1 MTAAAQGRLCR
12 ALGSGHGEA
21 EPSPGRSGLMKEA
34 RRGTTDATATRQPA
48 TRRGGTSHLHD
59 PSAAGDDRANLR
71 NTLISSACLGIVWP
85 GDVVLYVVLPLYAA
99 EFGLDALA
107 VGLLLSVN
115 RVVRILGYGWV
126 SPLARRYGA
135 KALTAAACLAAA
147 VSTLGYGLLGG
158 FVLLFAARVLWGG
171 AWGVINLMMNAY
183 AYGDGHNAGTRVG
196 LSRAVSSVGAFASL
210 VCVGP
215 LCLSLGPHLTFTLY
229 GLIGLAAFPLAL
241 ALSPTVAP
249 PDEAR
254 APRRWIPSDLNMLFF
269 VLALAADGVLGATVS
284 LLLSAFMPAAS
295 AIVGASLLL
304 AFQRLAHIVLALFSG
319 PVADRIGAGRLLLP
333 CSLVI
338 AFGLGAIALGHVYTG
353 TITVIVA
360 RALLTTVSPV
370 LAAQRS
376 LDRIGALASF
386 ATWSDVGLAAGAFL
400 GTVGISALGLA
411 PTYATLAVLVAGM
424 ALFHH
429 VRAAR

>member
-1 MTAAAQGRLCR
+1 LQDPTAAA
-12 ALGSGHGEA
+12 
-21 EPSPGRSGLMKEA
+21 
-34 RRGTTDATATRQPA
+34 
-48 TRRGGTSHLHD
+48 
-59 PSAAGDDRANLR
+59 DDRATLR

-99 EFGLDALA
+99 DFGLDALA
-107 VGLLLSVN
+107 VGLLLSIN

-135 KALTAAACLAAA
+135 RALTAAACLGAA

-158 FVLLFAARVLWGG
+158 FVPLFAARVLWGG

-183 AYGDGHNAGTRVG
+183 AYGDGRGAGTRVG
-196 LSRAVSSVGAFASL
+196 LSRAVSSVGASLSL
-210 VCVGP
+210 VCIGP
-215 LCLSLGPHLTFTLY
+215 LCLSVGPHQAFTIY
-229 GLIGLAAFPLAL
+229 GLVGLAAFPLAL
-241 ALSPTVAP
+241 ALSPTVAARS
-249 PDEAR
+249 DVR

-284 LLLSAFMPAAS
+284 LLLSATMPAAS

-319 PVADRIGAGRLLLP
+319 PVADRIGAGLLLP
-333 CSLVI
+333 CSLVV
-338 AFGLGAIALGHVYTG
+338 ASGLGAIALGHVYTG
-353 TITVIVA
+353 AIIVIVA

-376 LDRIGALASF
+376 PDRIGALASF

-400 GTVGISALGLA
+400 GTVGISALGLV
-411 PTYATLAVLVAGM
+411 PTYAALAVLVAAM
-424 ALFHH
+424 AAFQH
-429 VRAAR
+429 VRAGSVAA

>member
-1 MTAAAQGRLCR
+1 LQHPTAA
-12 ALGSGHGEA
+12 
-21 EPSPGRSGLMKEA
+21 
-34 RRGTTDATATRQPA
+34 
-48 TRRGGTSHLHD
+48 
-59 PSAAGDDRANLR
+59 DDRVTLR
-71 NTLISSACLGIVWP
+71 NTLISAACLGIVWP

-107 VGLLLSVN
+107 VGLLLSIN

-135 KALTAAACLAAA
+135 KALTATACLAAA

-183 AYGDGHNAGTRVG
+183 AYGDGGGAGTRVG
-196 LSRAVSSVGAFASL
+196 LSRAVSSVGAFLSL

-215 LCLSLGPHLTFTLY
+215 LCLSVGPHQTFTIY

-241 ALSPTVAP
+241 ALSPTVAAP
-249 PDEAR
+249 SEAR
-254 APRRWIPSDLNMLFF
+254 APRRWIPSDLNILFF

-284 LLLSAFMPAAS
+284 LLLSAYMSAAS

-333 CSLVI
+333 CSLVV
-338 AFGLGAIALGHVYTG
+338 ALGLGAIALGHVYTG
-353 TITVIVA
+353 TIVVIVA

-376 LDRIGALASF
+376 PDRIGALASF

-411 PTYATLAVLVAGM
+411 PTYASLAVLVAAM

-429 VRAAR
+429 VRAAAATT

>member
-1 MTAAAQGRLCR
+1 LNDPT
-12 ALGSGHGEA
+12 
-21 EPSPGRSGLMKEA
+21 
-34 RRGTTDATATRQPA
+34 ATA
-48 TRRGGTSHLHD
+48 
-59 PSAAGDDRANLR
+59 DDRVPLR

-85 GDVVLYVVLPLYAA
+85 GDVVLYVVLPLYAVD
-99 EFGLDALA
+99 FGLDALA
-107 VGLLLSVN
+107 VGLLLSIN

-135 KALTAAACLAAA
+135 RALTATACLAAA

-183 AYGDGHNAGTRVG
+183 AYGDGRNAGARVG
-196 LSRAVSSVGAFASL
+196 LSRAVSSVGAFLSL
-210 VCVGP
+210 VCIGP
-215 LCLSLGPHLTFTLY
+215 LCLSVGPHQAFTIY
-229 GLIGLAAFPLAL
+229 GLLGLAAFPLAL
-241 ALSPTVAP
+241 ALSPTVAAP
-249 PDEAR
+249 SEAR
-254 APRRWIPSDLNMLFF
+254 APRRWIPSDLNILFF

-284 LLLSAFMPAAS
+284 LLLFATMPAAS

-333 CSLVI
+333 CSLVV
-338 AFGLGAIALGHVYTG
+338 ACGLGAIALGHAYTG
-353 TITVIVA
+353 TIVVIVS

-376 LDRIGALASF
+376 PDRIGALASF

-400 GTVGISALGLA
+400 GTVGISAIGLA
-411 PTYATLAVLVAGM
+411 PTYASLAVLVAGM
-424 ALFHH
+424 AVFHH
-429 VRAAR
+429 VRAAHVTS

>member
-1 MTAAAQGRLCR
+1 LQ
-12 ALGSGHGEA
+12 H
-21 EPSPGRSGLMKEA
+21 P
-34 RRGTTDATATRQPA
+34 TAT
-48 TRRGGTSHLHD
+48 
-59 PSAAGDDRANLR
+59 DDRVTLR

-99 EFGLDALA
+99 DFGLDALA

-135 KALTAAACLAAA
+135 KALTATACLAAA

-183 AYGDGHNAGTRVG
+183 AYGDGRNAGTRVG
-196 LSRAVSSVGAFASL
+196 LSRAVSSVGAFLSL
-210 VCVGP
+210 ACIGP
-215 LCLSLGPHLTFTLY
+215 LCLSVGPHQAFTIY
-229 GLIGLAAFPLAL
+229 GLLGLAAFPLAL
-241 ALSPTVAP
+241 ALSPSVAAP
-249 PDEAR
+249 SEAR

-284 LLLSAFMPAAS
+284 LLLVEYMPAAS
-295 AIVGASLLL
+295 AILGASLLL

-333 CSLVI
+333 CSLVVAI
-338 AFGLGAIALGHVYTG
+338 GLGAIALGHVYTG
-353 TITVIVA
+353 TIVVIAA

-376 LDRIGALASF
+376 PDRIGALASF

-400 GTVGISALGLA
+400 GTVGISAIGLV
-411 PTYATLAVLVAGM
+411 PTYATLGVLVAGM
-424 ALFHH
+424 AVFHH
-429 VRAAR
+429 WRAAA

>member
-1 MTAAAQGRLCR
+1 LHDPTAAA
-12 ALGSGHGEA
+12 
-21 EPSPGRSGLMKEA
+21 
-34 RRGTTDATATRQPA
+34 
-48 TRRGGTSHLHD
+48 
-59 PSAAGDDRANLR
+59 DDRATLR

-99 EFGLDALA
+99 DFGLDALA
-107 VGLLLSVN
+107 VGLLLSIN

-135 KALTAAACLAAA
+135 KALTATACLAAA

-158 FVLLFAARVLWGG
+158 FVLLFVARVLWGG

-183 AYGDGHNAGTRVG
+183 AYGDGRGAGSRVG
-196 LSRAVSSVGAFASL
+196 LSRAVSSVGAFLSL
-210 VCVGP
+210 VCIGP
-215 LCLSLGPHLTFTLY
+215 LCLSVGPHQAFTIY
-229 GLIGLAAFPLAL
+229 GLLGLAAFPLAL
-241 ALSPTVAP
+241 ALSPTVAAP
-249 PDEAR
+249 SEAR

-284 LLLSAFMPAAS
+284 LLLSAYVSAAS

-333 CSLVI
+333 CSLVV
-338 AFGLGAIALGHVYTG
+338 ALGLGAIALGHVYTG

-370 LAAQRS
+370 LAAERS
-376 LDRIGALASF
+376 PDRIGALASF

-400 GTVGISALGLA
+400 GTVGISALGLV
-411 PTYATLAVLVAGM
+411 PTYASLAVLVAGM
-424 ALFHH
+424 AAFHH
-429 VRAAR
+429 VRAGHVTT

>member
-1 MTAAAQGRLCR
+1 MADYALPIRATGYRLNNMQRTEPLQHPTAAA
-12 ALGSGHGEA
+12 
-21 EPSPGRSGLMKEA
+21 
-34 RRGTTDATATRQPA
+34 
-48 TRRGGTSHLHD
+48 
-59 PSAAGDDRANLR
+59 DDRANLR

-135 KALTAAACLAAA
+135 KALTATACLAAA
-147 VSTLGYGLLGG
+147 LSTLGYGLLGG
-158 FVLLFAARVLWGG
+158 FALLFAARVLWGG

-183 AYGDGHNAGTRVG
+183 AYGDGRNAGSRVG
-196 LSRAVSSVGAFASL
+196 LSRAVSSVGAVLALLSA
-210 VCVGP
+210 GP
-215 LCLSLGPHLTFTLY
+215 LCLGLGPHVMFTIY
-229 GLIGLAAFPLAL
+229 GLVGLAAFPLAL
-241 ALSPTVAP
+241 ALSPRVAP
-249 PDEAR
+249 PSEAR
-254 APRRWIPSDLNMLFF
+254 APRRWLPSDLNMLFF

-284 LLLSAFMPAAS
+284 LLLSAYVSAGS

-304 AFQRLAHIVLALFSG
+304 AFQRFAHIVLALFSG

-333 CSLVI
+333 CSLLV
-338 AFGLGAIALGHVYTG
+338 ALGLGAIALGHVYTG

-376 LDRIGALASF
+376 PDRIGALASF

-400 GTVGISALGLA
+400 GAVGLSAIGLV
-411 PTYATLAVLVAGM
+411 PVYATLAVLVAGM

-429 VRAAR
+429 VRAAAVAA

>member
-1 MTAAAQGRLCR
+1 MVGMAQGRLCPPYDSLR
-12 ALGSGHGEA
+12 IRPLQD
-21 EPSPGRSGLMKEA
+21 P
-34 RRGTTDATATRQPA
+34 TAA
-48 TRRGGTSHLHD
+48 
-59 PSAAGDDRANLR
+59 DDRVTLR

-99 EFGLDALA
+99 DFGLDALA
-107 VGLLLSVN
+107 VGLLLSIN

-135 KALTAAACLAAA
+135 KALTAVACLAAA

-183 AYGDGHNAGTRVG
+183 AYGDGRGAGTRVG
-196 LSRAVSSVGAFASL
+196 LSRAVSSVGAFLSL
-210 VCVGP
+210 VCIGP
-215 LCLSLGPHLTFTLY
+215 LCLSVGPHQAFTIY

-241 ALSPTVAP
+241 TLSPTVATP
-249 PDEAR
+249 SEAR

-295 AIVGASLLL
+295 AIIGASLLL

-333 CSLVI
+333 CSLVV
-338 AFGLGAIALGHVYTG
+338 ACGLGAIALGHVYTG
-353 TITVIVA
+353 TIVVIVA

-370 LAAQRS
+370 LAAERS
-376 LDRIGALASF
+376 PDRIGALASF

-400 GTVGISALGLA
+400 GTVGISALGLV
-411 PTYATLAVLVAGM
+411 PTYATLAALAALVAGM
-424 ALFHH
+424 AVFHH
-429 VRAAR
+429 VRAGHATA

>member
-1 MTAAAQGRLCR
+1 MAQPAKLQAVIRRLVARKAADYAYANPPYGRAEEYALQHPTAA
-12 ALGSGHGEA
+12 
-21 EPSPGRSGLMKEA
+21 
-34 RRGTTDATATRQPA
+34 
-48 TRRGGTSHLHD
+48 
-59 PSAAGDDRANLR
+59 DDRATLR

-107 VGLLLSVN
+107 VGLLLSIN

-135 KALTAAACLAAA
+135 KALTSAACLGAA

-158 FVLLFAARVLWGG
+158 FALLFAARVLWGG

-183 AYGDGHNAGTRVG
+183 AYGDGRNAGTRVG
-196 LSRAVSSVGAFASL
+196 LSRAVSSVGAFFSL
-210 VCVGP
+210 VCIGP
-215 LCLSLGPHLTFTLY
+215 LCLSVGPHQAFTIY

-241 ALSPTVAP
+241 ALSPAVAP
-249 PDEAR
+249 PSAAR

-269 VLALAADGVLGATVS
+269 TLALAADGVLGATVS
-284 LLLSAFMPAAS
+284 LLLSAYVSAAS

-304 AFQRLAHIVLALFSG
+304 AFQRFAHIVLALFSG

-333 CSLVI
+333 CSLVVAI
-338 AFGLGAIALGHVYTG
+338 GLGAIALGHVYTG
-353 TITVIVA
+353 TIVVIVA

-370 LAAQRS
+370 LAAERS
-376 LDRIGALASF
+376 PDRIGALASF

-400 GTVGISALGLA
+400 GTVGISAVGLV

-429 VRAAR
+429 GRAAAVAA

>member
-1 MTAAAQGRLCR
+1 LQHPT
-12 ALGSGHGEA
+12 
-21 EPSPGRSGLMKEA
+21 
-34 RRGTTDATATRQPA
+34 ATA
-48 TRRGGTSHLHD
+48 
-59 PSAAGDDRANLR
+59 DDRVTLR

-99 EFGLDALA
+99 DFGLDALG
-107 VGLLLSVN
+107 VGLLLSIN

-135 KALTAAACLAAA
+135 KALTAAACLGAA

-183 AYGDGHNAGTRVG
+183 AYGDGRGAGTRVG
-196 LSRAVSSVGAFASL
+196 LSRAVSSVGAFLSL
-210 VCVGP
+210 VCIGP
-215 LCLSLGPHLTFTLY
+215 LCLSVGPHQAFTIY
-229 GLIGLAAFPLAL
+229 GLLGLAAFPLAL
-241 ALSPTVAP
+241 ALSPSVAQP
-249 PDEAR
+249 SEAR

-284 LLLSAFMPAAS
+284 LLLVEYMPAAS
-295 AIVGASLLL
+295 AILGASLLL

-333 CSLVI
+333 CSLVVAI
-338 AFGLGAIALGHVYTG
+338 GLGAIALGHVYAG
-353 TITVIVA
+353 TIVVIVA

-370 LAAQRS
+370 LAAERS
-376 LDRIGALASF
+376 PDRIGALASF

-424 ALFHH
+424 VVFHH
-429 VRAAR
+429 ARAATATT

>member
-1 MTAAAQGRLCR
+1 LQDPTAAA
-12 ALGSGHGEA
+12 
-21 EPSPGRSGLMKEA
+21 
-34 RRGTTDATATRQPA
+34 
-48 TRRGGTSHLHD
+48 
-59 PSAAGDDRANLR
+59 DDRATLR

-99 EFGLDALA
+99 DFGLDALA
-107 VGLLLSVN
+107 VGLLLSIN

-135 KALTAAACLAAA
+135 KALTAAACLGAA

-171 AWGVINLMMNAY
+171 AWGIINLMMNAY
-183 AYGDGHNAGTRVG
+183 AYGDGRGAGTRVG
-196 LSRAVSSVGAFASL
+196 LSRAVSSVGAFLSL
-210 VCVGP
+210 VCIGP
-215 LCLSLGPHLTFTLY
+215 LCLSVGPHQAFTIY
-229 GLIGLAAFPLAL
+229 GLVGLAAFPLAL
-241 ALSPTVAP
+241 ALSPTVAAP
-249 PDEAR
+249 SEAR

-284 LLLSAFMPAAS
+284 LLLSAYMPAAS
-295 AIVGASLLL
+295 AIIGASLLL

-338 AFGLGAIALGHVYTG
+338 ASGLGVIALGHVYTG
-353 TITVIVA
+353 TIIVIIA

-376 LDRIGALASF
+376 PDRIGALASF

-400 GTVGISALGLA
+400 GTVGISALGLV
-411 PTYATLAVLVAGM
+411 PTYAALAVLVAAM
-424 ALFHH
+424 AVFQH
-429 VRAAR
+429 VRAGAT

>member
-1 MTAAAQGRLCR
+1 LQHRTAAA
-12 ALGSGHGEA
+12 
-21 EPSPGRSGLMKEA
+21 
-34 RRGTTDATATRQPA
+34 
-48 TRRGGTSHLHD
+48 
-59 PSAAGDDRANLR
+59 DDRVTLR
-71 NTLISSACLGIVWP
+71 NTLIASACLGIVWP

-99 EFGLDALA
+99 DFGLDALA
-107 VGLLLSVN
+107 VGLLLSIN

-135 KALTAAACLAAA
+135 KALTATACLAAA

-183 AYGDGHNAGTRVG
+183 AYGDGRNAGSRVG
-196 LSRAVSSVGAFASL
+196 LSRAVSSVGAFLSL
-210 VCVGP
+210 VCIGP
-215 LCLSLGPHLTFTLY
+215 LCLSVGPHQAFTIY
-229 GLIGLAAFPLAL
+229 GLLGLAAFPLAL
-241 ALSPTVAP
+241 ALSPTLAAP
-249 PDEAR
+249 SEVR

-284 LLLSAFMPAAS
+284 LLLVEYVPAAS

-333 CSLVI
+333 CSLVV
-338 AFGLGAIALGHVYTG
+338 ALGLGAIALGHVYTG

-370 LAAQRS
+370 LAAERS
-376 LDRIGALASF
+376 PDRIGALASF

-400 GTVGISALGLA
+400 GTVGISALGLV

-424 ALFHH
+424 AVFHH
-429 VRAAR
+429 WRAEGVAT

>member
-1 MTAAAQGRLCR
+1 MQNPTAAV
-12 ALGSGHGEA
+12 
-21 EPSPGRSGLMKEA
+21 
-34 RRGTTDATATRQPA
+34 
-48 TRRGGTSHLHD
+48 
-59 PSAAGDDRANLR
+59 DDRVTFR
-71 NTLISSACLGIVWP
+71 NTLISAACLGIVWP

-99 EFGLDALA
+99 DFGLDALA
-107 VGLLLSVN
+107 VGLLLSIN

-135 KALTAAACLAAA
+135 KALTATACLAAA
-147 VSTLGYGLLGG
+147 VSTLGYGLLDG

-183 AYGDGHNAGTRVG
+183 AYGDGRNAGSRVG
-196 LSRAVSSVGAFASL
+196 LSRAVSSVGAFLALLS
-210 VCVGP
+210 VGP
-215 LCLSLGPHLTFTLY
+215 LCLSVGPHQAFTIY
-229 GLIGLAAFPLAL
+229 GLLGLAAFPLAL
-241 ALSPTVAP
+241 ALSPTVAAP
-249 PDEAR
+249 SEVR

-269 VLALAADGVLGATVS
+269 VLALAADGVLGATIS
-284 LLLSAFMPAAS
+284 LLLSAYMPAAS

-319 PVADRIGAGRLLLP
+319 PVADRVGAGRLLLP
-333 CSLVI
+333 CSLVV
-338 AFGLGAIALGHVYTG
+338 ALGLGAIALGHVYVG
-353 TITVIVA
+353 TIVVIVS

-376 LDRIGALASF
+376 PDRIGALASF

-400 GTVGISALGLA
+400 GTVGISAIGLV

-424 ALFHH
+424 AVFRHS
-429 VRAAR
+429 RAAPVAT

>member
-1 MTAAAQGRLCR
+1 
-12 ALGSGHGEA
+12 
-21 EPSPGRSGLMKEA
+21 
-34 RRGTTDATATRQPA
+34 
-48 TRRGGTSHLHD
+48 LHD
-59 PSAAGDDRANLR
+59 PSAAADDRATLR

-85 GDVVLYVVLPLYAA
+85 GDVVLYVVLPLYAVD
-99 EFGLDALA
+99 FGLDALA
-107 VGLLLSVN
+107 VGLLLSIN

-158 FVLLFAARVLWGG
+158 FALLFAARVLWGG

-183 AYGDGHNAGTRVG
+183 AYGDGRNAGSRVG
-196 LSRAVSSVGAFASL
+196 LSRAVSSVGAFLSL
-210 VCVGP
+210 VCIGP
-215 LCLSLGPHLTFTLY
+215 LCLSVGPHQAFTIY
-229 GLIGLAAFPLAL
+229 GLLGLAAFPLAL
-241 ALSPTVAP
+241 ALSPTIAAP
-249 PDEAR
+249 SEVR

-284 LLLSAFMPAAS
+284 LLLVEYVPAAS

-333 CSLVI
+333 CSLVV
-338 AFGLGAIALGHVYTG
+338 ALGLGAIALGHVYIG

-376 LDRIGALASF
+376 PDRIGALASF

-400 GTVGISALGLA
+400 GTVGISAIGLV

-424 ALFHH
+424 AVFYHA
-429 VRAAR
+429 RAAHVAT

>member
-1 MTAAAQGRLCR
+1 LRNPSLCRGSEDGFRKSSTHPTTYCTQRDSPLQHPAAA
-12 ALGSGHGEA
+12 
-21 EPSPGRSGLMKEA
+21 
-34 RRGTTDATATRQPA
+34 T
-48 TRRGGTSHLHD
+48 
-59 PSAAGDDRANLR
+59 DDRVTLR

-99 EFGLDALA
+99 DFGLDALA
-107 VGLLLSVN
+107 VGLLLSIN

-135 KALTAAACLAAA
+135 KALTATACLAAA

-183 AYGDGHNAGTRVG
+183 AYGDGRNAGSRVG
-196 LSRAVSSVGAFASL
+196 LSRAVSSVGAFLSL
-210 VCVGP
+210 VCIGP
-215 LCLSLGPHLTFTLY
+215 LCLSVGPHQAFTIY
-229 GLIGLAAFPLAL
+229 GLLGLAAFPLAL
-241 ALSPTVAP
+241 ALSPTLAAP
-249 PDEAR
+249 SEVR

-284 LLLSAFMPAAS
+284 LLLVEYVPAAS

-333 CSLVI
+333 CSLVV
-338 AFGLGAIALGHVYTG
+338 ALGLGAIALGHVYTG

-370 LAAQRS
+370 LAAERS
-376 LDRIGALASF
+376 PDRIGALASF

-400 GTVGISALGLA
+400 GTVGISALGLV

-424 ALFHH
+424 AVFHH
-429 VRAAR
+429 WRAEGVAT

>member
-1 MTAAAQGRLCR
+1 VQDPTAAA
-12 ALGSGHGEA
+12 
-21 EPSPGRSGLMKEA
+21 
-34 RRGTTDATATRQPA
+34 
-48 TRRGGTSHLHD
+48 
-59 PSAAGDDRANLR
+59 DDRVTLR

-85 GDVVLYVVLPLYAA
+85 GDVVLYVVLPLYAVD
-99 EFGLDALA
+99 FGLDALA
-107 VGLLLSVN
+107 VGLLLSIN

-135 KALTAAACLAAA
+135 KALTSAACLAAA

-183 AYGDGHNAGTRVG
+183 AYGDGRNAGTRVG
-196 LSRAVSSVGAFASL
+196 LSRAVSSVGAFLSL
-210 VCVGP
+210 VCIGP
-215 LCLSLGPHLTFTLY
+215 LCLSVGPHQAFTIY
-229 GLIGLAAFPLAL
+229 GLLGLAAFPLAL
-241 ALSPTVAP
+241 ALSPTVAAP
-249 PDEAR
+249 SEAR
-254 APRRWIPSDLNMLFF
+254 APRRWIPSDLNILFF

-284 LLLSAFMPAAS
+284 LLLSATMPAAS

-333 CSLVI
+333 CSLVV
-338 AFGLGAIALGHVYTG
+338 ASGLGAIALGHVYVG
-353 TITVIVA
+353 TIVVIVA

-376 LDRIGALASF
+376 PDRIGALASF

-400 GTVGISALGLA
+400 GTVGISALGLV
-411 PTYATLAVLVAGM
+411 PTYATLALLVAGM
-424 ALFHH
+424 AVFHH
-429 VRAAR
+429 FRAAAVVA

>member
-1 MTAAAQGRLCR
+1 MDQLQEPTAAA
-12 ALGSGHGEA
+12 E
-21 EPSPGRSGLMKEA
+21 
-34 RRGTTDATATRQPA
+34 
-48 TRRGGTSHLHD
+48 
-59 PSAAGDDRANLR
+59 DRATLR
-71 NTLISSACLGIVWP
+71 NTLISAGCLGIVWP

-99 EFGLDALA
+99 TFGLDALA
-107 VGLLLSVN
+107 VGLLLSIN

-135 KALTAAACLAAA
+135 KALTATACLAAA

-183 AYGDGHNAGTRVG
+183 AYGDGRNAGTRVG
-196 LSRAVSSVGAFASL
+196 LSRAISSVGAFLALLS
-210 VCVGP
+210 VGP
-215 LCLSLGPHLTFTLY
+215 LCLSVGPHQAFTIY
-229 GLIGLAAFPLAL
+229 GLVGLAAFPLAL
-241 ALSPTVAP
+241 ALAPTIAAP
-249 PDEAR
+249 SEAR
-254 APRRWIPSDLNMLFF
+254 APRRWVPSDLNILFF
-269 VLALAADGVLGATVS
+269 ALALAADGVLGATVS

-304 AFQRLAHIVLALFSG
+304 AFQRFAHIVLALFSG
-319 PVADRIGAGRLLLP
+319 PVADCIGVGRLLLP
-333 CSLVI
+333 CSLVV
-338 AFGLGAIALGHVYTG
+338 ALGLGAIALGHVYTG

-360 RALLTTVSPV
+360 RALLTTVSPL

-376 LDRIGALASF
+376 PDRIGALASF

-400 GTVGISALGLA
+400 GTVGISAIGLA
-411 PTYATLAVLVAGM
+411 PLYAMLAVLVAAM

-429 VRAAR
+429 LREAPAAT

>member
-1 MTAAAQGRLCR
+1 MQQLQEPPAAA
-12 ALGSGHGEA
+12 
-21 EPSPGRSGLMKEA
+21 
-34 RRGTTDATATRQPA
+34 
-48 TRRGGTSHLHD
+48 
-59 PSAAGDDRANLR
+59 DDRVTLR
-71 NTLISSACLGIVWP
+71 NTLISAACLGIVWP

-107 VGLLLSVN
+107 VGLLLSIN

-135 KALTAAACLAAA
+135 KALTATACLGAAL
-147 VSTLGYGLLGG
+147 STLGYGLLGG

-183 AYGDGHNAGTRVG
+183 AYGDGRNAGTRVG
-196 LSRAVSSVGAFASL
+196 LSRAVSSVGAFLSL
-210 VCVGP
+210 VCIGP
-215 LCLSLGPHLTFTLY
+215 LCLSVGPHQAFTIY

-241 ALSPTVAP
+241 ALSPSVAGRS
-249 PDEAR
+249 EAR

-284 LLLSAFMPAAS
+284 LLLSAYMPAAS

-333 CSLVI
+333 CSLVVTI
-338 AFGLGAIALGHVYTG
+338 GLGAIALGHVYTG
-353 TITVIVA
+353 TIVVIVA

-370 LAAQRS
+370 LAAERS
-376 LDRIGALASF
+376 PDRIGALASF

-400 GTVGISALGLA
+400 GTVGISALGLV

-424 ALFHH
+424 AMFHH
-429 VRAAR
+429 VRAAAAAT

>member
-1 MTAAAQGRLCR
+1 MNAARPCTMDIEQRHAGPTA
-12 ALGSGHGEA
+12 
-21 EPSPGRSGLMKEA
+21 
-34 RRGTTDATATRQPA
+34 
-48 TRRGGTSHLHD
+48 GGMIPLHD
-59 PSAAGDDRANLR
+59 PVAAADDRANLR
-71 NTLISSACLGIVWP
+71 NTCISAACLGIVWA
-85 GDVVLYVVLPLYAA
+85 GDVAIYVVLPLYAA
-99 EFGLDALA
+99 AFGVDVLA

-183 AYGDGHNAGTRVG
+183 AYGDGRNAGTRVG
-196 LSRAVSSVGAFASL
+196 LSRAVSSVGAFLSL
-210 VCVGP
+210 VCIGP
-215 LCLSLGPHLTFTLY
+215 LCLSVGPHQAFTIY

-241 ALSPTVAP
+241 ALAP
-249 PDEAR
+249 AAAQPSEAR

-284 LLLSAFMPAAS
+284 LLLSAFMPASS

-338 AFGLGAIALGHVYTG
+338 ACGLGAIALGHVYTG
-353 TITVIVA
+353 TIVVIVS

-370 LAAQRS
+370 LAAERS
-376 LDRIGALASF
+376 PDRIGALASF

-411 PTYATLAVLVAGM
+411 PTYASLAVLVAAM
-424 ALFHH
+424 AVFQHL
-429 VRAAR
+429 RAG

>member
-1 MTAAAQGRLCR
+1 
-12 ALGSGHGEA
+12 
-21 EPSPGRSGLMKEA
+21 
-34 RRGTTDATATRQPA
+34 
-48 TRRGGTSHLHD
+48 LHD
-59 PSAAGDDRANLR
+59 PVAAADDRANLR
-71 NTLISSACLGIVWP
+71 NTCISAGCLGIVWA
-85 GDVVLYVVLPLYAA
+85 GDVAIYVVLPLYAA
-99 EFGLDALA
+99 AFGVDALA

-126 SPLARRYGA
+126 APLTRRYGA

-158 FVLLFAARVLWGG
+158 FVLLFAARVLWGA

-183 AYGDGHNAGTRVG
+183 AYGDGRNAGSRIG
-196 LSRAVSSVGAFASL
+196 LSRAISSVGAFLALLSI
-210 VCVGP
+210 GP
-215 LCLSLGPHLTFTLY
+215 LCLSVGPHQAFTIY

-241 ALSPTVAP
+241 ALSSTIAAPTDV
-249 PDEAR
+249 R

-269 VLALAADGVLGATVS
+269 ALALAADGVLGATVS
-284 LLLSAFMPAAS
+284 LLLAAYIPAAS

-333 CSLVI
+333 CSLVV
-338 AFGLGAIALGHVYTG
+338 AAGLGAIALGHVYTG

-376 LDRIGALASF
+376 PDRIGALASF

-400 GTVGISALGLA
+400 GTVGVSAIGVAPVYASLA
-411 PTYATLAVLVAGM
+411 LLVAGM

-429 VRAAR
+429 VRAAHVRM

>member
-1 MTAAAQGRLCR
+1 LQDPTAAA
-12 ALGSGHGEA
+12 
-21 EPSPGRSGLMKEA
+21 
-34 RRGTTDATATRQPA
+34 
-48 TRRGGTSHLHD
+48 
-59 PSAAGDDRANLR
+59 DDRVTLR

-85 GDVVLYVVLPLYAA
+85 GDVVLYVVLPLYA
-99 EFGLDALA
+99 EDFGLDALA
-107 VGLLLSVN
+107 VGLLLSIN

-135 KALTAAACLAAA
+135 KALTAIACLAAA
-147 VSTLGYGLLGG
+147 ISTLGYGLLGG

-183 AYGDGHNAGTRVG
+183 AYGDGRNAGSRVG
-196 LSRAVSSVGAFASL
+196 LSRAVSSVGAFLSL
-210 VCVGP
+210 VCIGP
-215 LCLSLGPHLTFTLY
+215 LCLSVGPHQAFTIY
-229 GLIGLAAFPLAL
+229 GLLGLAAFPLAL
-241 ALSPTVAP
+241 ALSPTIAEPSDV
-249 PDEAR
+249 R

-284 LLLSAFMPAAS
+284 LLLSAYVPAAS

-333 CSLVI
+333 CSLVV
-338 AFGLGAIALGHVYTG
+338 ALGLGAIALGHVYTG

-370 LAAQRS
+370 LAAERS
-376 LDRIGALASF
+376 PDRIGALASF

-400 GTVGISALGLA
+400 GTVGISAIGLV

-424 ALFHH
+424 AVFYHWRTGA
-429 VRAAR
+429 VAAQP

>member
-1 MTAAAQGRLCR
+1 MQ
-12 ALGSGHGEA
+12 
-21 EPSPGRSGLMKEA
+21 
-34 RRGTTDATATRQPA
+34 
-48 TRRGGTSHLHD
+48 D
-59 PSAAGDDRANLR
+59 PSAAADDRVTFR
-71 NTLISSACLGIVWP
+71 NTLISAACLGIVWP

-99 EFGLDALA
+99 DFGLDALA
-107 VGLLLSVN
+107 VGLLLSIN

-135 KALTAAACLAAA
+135 KALTATACLAAA

-183 AYGDGHNAGTRVG
+183 AYGDGRNAGTRVG

-210 VCVGP
+210 VSVGP
-215 LCLSLGPHLTFTLY
+215 LCLSVGPHQAFTIY
-229 GLIGLAAFPLAL
+229 GLLGLAAFPLAL
-241 ALSPTVAP
+241 ALSPTVAAAS
-249 PDEAR
+249 EAR
-254 APRRWIPSDLNMLFF
+254 APRRWIPSDLNILFF

-284 LLLSAFMPAAS
+284 LLLIAYMPAAS

-319 PVADRIGAGRLLLP
+319 PVADRVGAGRLLLP
-333 CSLVI
+333 CSLVV
-338 AFGLGAIALGHVYTG
+338 ASGLGAIALGHVYVG
-353 TITVIVA
+353 TITVIVS

-370 LAAQRS
+370 LAARRS
-376 LDRIGALASF
+376 PDRIGALASF

-400 GTVGISALGLA
+400 GTVGISAIGLV

-424 ALFHH
+424 AVFHH
-429 VRAAR
+429 FRAAPATT

>member
-1 MTAAAQGRLCR
+1 MHDPT
-12 ALGSGHGEA
+12 
-21 EPSPGRSGLMKEA
+21 
-34 RRGTTDATATRQPA
+34 ATA
-48 TRRGGTSHLHD
+48 
-59 PSAAGDDRANLR
+59 DDRATLR

-107 VGLLLSVN
+107 VGLLLSIN

-135 KALTAAACLAAA
+135 KALTSAACLGAA

-183 AYGDGHNAGTRVG
+183 AYGDGRRAGTRVG
-196 LSRAVSSVGAFASL
+196 LSRAVSSVGAFLSL
-210 VCVGP
+210 VCIGP
-215 LCLSLGPHLTFTLY
+215 LCLSVGPHQAFTIY

-241 ALSPTVAP
+241 CLSPNITAASDV
-249 PDEAR
+249 R

-284 LLLSAFMPAAS
+284 LLLAAFMPAAS

-319 PVADRIGAGRLLLP
+319 PVTDRIGAGRLLLP

-338 AFGLGAIALGHVYTG
+338 ASGLGAIALGHVYTG
-353 TITVIVA
+353 TIIVIVA

-370 LAAQRS
+370 LAAERS
-376 LDRIGALASF
+376 ADRIGALASF

-411 PTYATLAVLVAGM
+411 PTYATLAVLVAAM
-424 ALFHH
+424 AVFHH
-429 VRAAR
+429 VRSS

>member
-1 MTAAAQGRLCR
+1 
-12 ALGSGHGEA
+12 
-21 EPSPGRSGLMKEA
+21 
-34 RRGTTDATATRQPA
+34 
-48 TRRGGTSHLHD
+48 
-59 PSAAGDDRANLR
+59 
-71 NTLISSACLGIVWP
+71 
-85 GDVVLYVVLPLYAA
+85 
-99 EFGLDALA
+99 
-107 VGLLLSVN
+107 LLSVN

-183 AYGDGHNAGTRVG
+183 AYGDGRNAGTRVG

-210 VCVGP
+210 VSVGP
-215 LCLSLGPHLTFTLY
+215 LCLSVGPHQAFTIY
-229 GLIGLAAFPLAL
+229 GLLGLAAFPLAL
-241 ALSPTVAP
+241 ALAPTVAP
-249 PDEAR
+249 PSDVR

-284 LLLSAFMPAAS
+284 LLLVEYMSAAS

-333 CSLVI
+333 CSLVV
-338 AFGLGAIALGHVYTG
+338 ACGLGAIALGHVVAG
-353 TITVIVA
+353 AITVIVA

-376 LDRIGALASF
+376 PDRIGALASF

-400 GTVGISALGLA
+400 GTVGISALGLV
-411 PTYATLAVLVAGM
+411 PTYATLAVLVAAM
-424 ALFHH
+424 AVFYHF
-429 VRAAR
+429 RAAAVTA

>member
-1 MTAAAQGRLCR
+1 LQHPTAAA
-12 ALGSGHGEA
+12 
-21 EPSPGRSGLMKEA
+21 
-34 RRGTTDATATRQPA
+34 
-48 TRRGGTSHLHD
+48 
-59 PSAAGDDRANLR
+59 DDRVTLR

-99 EFGLDALA
+99 DFGLDALA
-107 VGLLLSVN
+107 VGLLLSIN

-135 KALTAAACLAAA
+135 KALTAVACLAAA

-183 AYGDGHNAGTRVG
+183 AYGDGRNAGTRVG
-196 LSRAVSSVGAFASL
+196 LSRAVSSVGAFLSL
-210 VCVGP
+210 VCIGP
-215 LCLSLGPHLTFTLY
+215 LCLSVGPHQAFTIY
-229 GLIGLAAFPLAL
+229 GLLGLAAFPLAL
-241 ALSPTVAP
+241 ALSPTVAATS
-249 PDEAR
+249 EVR

-295 AIVGASLLL
+295 AIIGASLLL

-333 CSLVI
+333 CSLVV
-338 AFGLGAIALGHVYTG
+338 ALGLGAIALGHVYAG
-353 TITVIVA
+353 TIIVIVS

-376 LDRIGALASF
+376 PDRIGALASF

-400 GTVGISALGLA
+400 GTVGISAIGLV
-411 PTYATLAVLVAGM
+411 PTYAALAVLVAGM
-424 ALFHH
+424 AVFHH
-429 VRAAR
+429 ARAAATT